1 MASLQDMVIERRGL
15 MLAISSPSGA
25 GKTTLTRMLID
36 GDANLQL
43 SVSATTRPRRSNEED
58 GVHYSFVAE
67 RDFILMRD
75 AGAFIEWAHVFGN
88 FYGTPKQP
96 VEAALGN
103 GRDVVFDVDWQ
114 GVRQLQHQARPDLAT
129 VFILPPS
136 RASLHERLQKR
147 GADDDSTV
155 RSRMAAAS
163 AEISHWS
170 EYDYV
175 LVNDDL
181 NGCAASLRAILQAER
196 LKRERRTGL
205 IDFVSQLMV
214 DA

>member
-1 MASLQDMVIERRGL
+1 MVIERRGL

-25 GKTTLTRMLID
+25 GKTTLTRMLIH
-36 GDANLQL
+36 GDANLNL
-43 SVSATTRPRRSNEED
+43 SVSATTRPPRSNEED
-58 GVHYSFVAE
+58 GVHYHFVGHQ
-67 RDFILMRD
+67 DFLAMRD
-75 AGAFIEWAHVFGN
+75 AGAFIEWAHIFGN

-96 VEAALGN
+96 VEAALAN
-103 GRDVVFDVDWQ
+103 GRDIVFDVDWQ
-114 GVRQLQHQARPDLAT
+114 GVRQLQSQARQDLAT

-136 RASLHERLQKR
+136 RSALHERLQKR
-147 GADDDSTV
+147 GADDESTV

-163 AEISHWS
+163 DEISHWS

-181 NGCAASLRAILQAER
+181 NACAASLRAILQAER

-205 IDFVSQLMV
+205 TDFVSKLIIEP
-214 DA
+214 